1 MDLLIVPVP
10 LFDQDIT
17 VEAYYFR
24 HQKGNDI
31 LDVARRGVGGELD
44 GAMISPPLEMLNT
57 IGIEAFTMGKPI
69 FIPISPFMALTRLEL
84 QTQQPPDKIIF
95 LLDESVKPEE
105 AYLENIKRLKALG
118 FRFGIQ
124 RIEKAAD
131 YDAILKLCDFIMF
144 DFRILGLPEQVE
156 LYRDVQA
163 NYSHLKLIFS
173 HIASMDLFNQVKTK
187 FNGWFEGRFF
197 RVPVTKGEH
206 KVKPLQANQINLLN
220 VVRDDDFDF
229 DSVSKI
235 IERDTAI
242 TIDLMRMV
250 NSPYVGLRN
259 KVKTINH
266 AVTMLGQKEVR
277 KWITTAVSRLLSSDK
292 PSEISRLSLV
302 RAKFCESLAP
312 MFGMRQDTGSL
323 FLMGLF
329 SVLDE
334 IMDMPME
341 QALELVHVSD
351 AIYEALVDKKGEY
364 YPIYNFILEYENAN
378 WKTVSRMMILH
389 DIPIDAV
396 FNAYV
401 DALCWYRD
409 LIAEQ

>member
-10 LFDQDIT
+10 LFNQDVA
-17 VEAYYFR
+17 VEAYYVR

-31 LDVARRGVGGELD
+31 LDVVRGVGGELD
-44 GAMISPPLEMLNT
+44 GAMYSPPLEMLNK
-57 IGIEAFTMGKPI
+57 IGVEAFSMGKPI
-69 FIPISPFMALTRLEL
+69 FIPISNYMALTRLEL
-84 QTQQPPDKIIF
+84 QTEQPPEKIIF
-95 LLDESVKPEE
+95 LLDDTVKPEP
-105 AYLENIKRLKALG
+105 AYLENIQRLKALG

-124 RIEKAAD
+124 RIENAGD

-144 DFRILGLPEQVE
+144 DFRILGLPEQVD
-156 LYRDVQA
+156 LYRDIQTS
-163 NYSHLKLIFS
+163 YGHLSKIFT
-173 HIASMDLFNQVKTK
+173 HITSMDLFEQVKAK
-187 FNGWFEGRFF
+187 FDGWFEGSFF
-197 RVPVTKGEH
+197 RAPVTRGEH

-250 NSPYVGLRN
+250 NSPYVGLRH

-292 PSEISRLSLV
+292 PSEVSRLSLV
-302 RAKFCESLAP
+302 RAKFCESLAEK
-312 MFGMRQDTGSL
+312 FGMRQEAGSL

-329 SVLDE
+329 SVLDV

-351 AIYEALVDKKGEY
+351 AIYEALVEKKGEY
-364 YPIYNFILEYENAN
+364 YPVYHFLLEYENAN
-378 WKTVSRMMILH
+378 WKTVCRMMILH
-389 DIPIDAV
+389 DIPTDEI
-396 FNAYV
+396 FSAYV

-409 LIAEQ
+409 LISGE